1 MRGLRVLFGL
11 SAALAAL
18 AAAGSAYEWL
28 AERHDRAVYP
38 PPGRLVD
45 AGGHRL
51 HLRIEGADRPGPTV
65 ILECGIG
72 GATSNNWGWIE
83 PAVARFAPVV
93 AYDRAGLG
101 WSDPGPLPRDG
112 RRIVAELH
120 LALANAGLH
129 GPYVFVGHS
138 YGGLLARVF
147 TDAYPDEVA
156 GLVLA
161 EPSHPALF
169 ERAPAFGRM
178 VRWMSIAVAA
188 APVLAS
194 FGVVRLLLP
203 LVHTDADVLPPAEGS
218 AQRAFL
224 ASPAHW
230 RGVAA
235 ELPSWRRDTSP
246 EAAVARDF
254 ADRPLIVLT
263 AGVHGA
269 RPGGWVRLQSS
280 TAALSSDHAQRLV
293 PGATHGSIVNDRR
306 YAVAITEAIR
316 QVVAAVRTGG
326 RIDGGSRP
334 ASAGAGQRA
343 ALGTDAPGEGMASAS
358 QASRR

>member
-1 MRGLRVLFGL
+1 VRGAALRVLAIVL
-11 SAALAAL
+11 AALLALAAG
-18 AAAGSAYEWL
+18 GSLWEWL
-28 AERHDRAVYP
+28 AERHDHAAYP

-51 HLRIEGADRPGPTV
+51 HLRIEGPDEPGPTV

-83 PAVARFAPVV
+83 PEVARFARVV

-120 LALANAGLH
+120 RALANAGLR

-138 YGGLLARVF
+138 YGGLLARIF
-147 TDAYPDEVA
+147 TDAYPEEVV

-169 ERAPAFGRM
+169 ERAPAFRRA
-178 VRWMSIAVAA
+178 VRGIALAVQLAPLAA
-188 APVLAS
+188 RL
-194 FGVVRLLLP
+194 GILRLLLS
-203 LVHTDADVLPPAEGS
+203 LIHTDADVLPPAEGA

-224 ASPAHW
+224 ASPSHW
-230 RGVAA
+230 EGVAA

-246 EAAVARDF
+246 EAAATRGF
-254 ADRPLIVLT
+254 GGRPLIVLT
-263 AGVHGA
+263 AGSHAG
-269 RPGGWVRLQSS
+269 GSNGWVRLQAS
-280 TAALSSDHAQRLV
+280 TAALSSDHEQRLV

-306 YAVAITEAIR
+306 YAGAITTAIR
-316 QVVAAVRTGG
+316 EVVEAVRSG
-326 RIDGGSRP
+326 RPLEER
-334 ASAGAGQRA
+334 
-343 ALGTDAPGEGMASAS
+343 
-358 QASRR
+358 

>member
-1 MRGLRVLFGL
+1 MRVLAVVLG
-11 SAALAAL
+11 ALLAL
-18 AAAGSAYEWL
+18 AAAGATWETL
-28 AERHDRAVYP
+28 EERRDRAAFP

-51 HLRIEGADRPGPTV
+51 HLRIEGAGEPGPTV

-72 GATSNNWGWIE
+72 GATSCNWGWVE
-83 PAVARFAPVV
+83 PAVARFARVV

-112 RRIVAELH
+112 RRIVVELH
-120 LALANAGLH
+120 TALRNAGLA

-138 YGGLLARVF
+138 YGGLLARLF
-147 TDAYPDEVA
+147 TAAYPDEVA

-161 EPSHPALF
+161 EPSHPELF
-169 ERAPAFGRM
+169 QRAPAFGRA
-178 VRWMSIAVAA
+178 VRVIGLAVRIAPNAA
-188 APVLAS
+188 RL
-194 FGVVRLLLP
+194 GLIRLLLP
-203 LVHTDADVLPPAEGS
+203 LVHTDADVLPPVDGA

-246 EAAVARDF
+246 EAEAARGF
-254 ADRPLIVLT
+254 GDRPLIVLT
-263 AGVHGA
+263 AGSHAGG
-269 RPGGWVRLQSS
+269 PGGWARLQAS
-280 TAALSSDHAQRLV
+280 TAALSSDSEQGLV

-306 YAVAITEAIR
+306 YAATITEAVR
-316 QVVAAVRTGG
+316 EVVEAVRAG
-326 RIDGGSRP
+326 RRLTPRP
-334 ASAGAGQRA
+334 
-343 ALGTDAPGEGMASAS
+343 
-358 QASRR
+358 

>member
-1 MRGLRVLFGL
+1 VLRVLVL
-11 SAALAAL
+11 RLLAVLVALAV
-18 AAAGSAYEWL
+18 AGAVWESF
-28 AERHDRAVYP
+28 AERHDHAAFP

-51 HLRIEGADRPGPTV
+51 HLRIEGATMPGPTV

-83 PAVARFAPVV
+83 PEVARFARVV

-120 LALANAGLH
+120 TALRNAGVA

-138 YGGLLARVF
+138 YGGLLARLFV
-147 TDAYPDEVA
+147 DAYPDDVK

-169 ERAPAFGRM
+169 TRAPGFRRAVTVIGLG
-178 VRWMSIAVAA
+178 VRIAPYAA
-188 APVLAS
+188 
-194 FGVVRLLLP
+194 RLGLIRALLP
-203 LVHTDADVLPPAEGS
+203 LLHTDADVLPPAEGA

-224 ASPAHW
+224 ASPALW

-246 EAAVARDF
+246 EAAATRRF
-254 ADRPLIVLT
+254 GDRPLVVLT
-263 AGVHGA
+263 AGSHGGV
-269 RPGGWVRLQSS
+269 PGGWVRLQAS
-280 TAALSSDHAQRLV
+280 TAELSSDHEQRLV
-293 PGATHGSIVNDRR
+293 PGSTHGSIVNDRR
-306 YAVAITEAIR
+306 YAASITDAVRE
-316 QVVAAVRTGG
+316 VVAAVRSG
-326 RIDGGSRP
+326 RRL
-334 ASAGAGQRA
+334 AAGH
-343 ALGTDAPGEGMASAS
+343 
-358 QASRR
+358 

>member
-1 MRGLRVLFGL
+1 MIRRALGVIVVAMIAI
-11 SAALAAL
+11 AACGAFW
-18 AAAGSAYEWL
+18 EWL
-28 AERHDRAVYP
+28 AERHDRAAFP
-38 PPGRLVD
+38 PTGRLVD

-51 HLRIEGADRPGPTV
+51 HLRIEGANEPGPTV

-83 PAVARFAPVV
+83 PEVAGFARVV

-101 WSDPGPLPRDG
+101 WSEPGPMPRDG

-120 LALANAGLH
+120 LALANAGLR

-147 TDAYPDEVA
+147 TATYPDEVA

-161 EPSHPALF
+161 EPSHPDLF
-169 ERAPAFGRM
+169 ERAPGFRRA
-178 VRWMSIAVAA
+178 VRGITLAVQLAPLAA
-188 APVLAS
+188 RLGIIRLAL
-194 FGVVRLLLP
+194 FLI
-203 LVHTDADVLPPAEGS
+203 HTDADVLPAAEGA

-230 RGVAA
+230 EGVAA

-246 EAAVARDF
+246 EAAATPGF
-254 ADRPLIVLT
+254 GARPLIVLI
-263 AGVHGA
+263 AGSHAG
-269 RPGGWVRLQSS
+269 GSEGWVRLQRS
-280 TAALSSDHAQRLV
+280 TAALSTDHDQRIV

-306 YAVAITEAIR
+306 YAGAITTAIR
-316 QVVAAVRTGG
+316 EVVESIRAG
-326 RIDGGSRP
+326 RR
-334 ASAGAGQRA
+334 
-343 ALGTDAPGEGMASAS
+343 LAP
-358 QASRR
+358 R

>member
-1 MRGLRVLFGL
+1 MVVLGGLL
-11 SAALAAL
+11 ALAAGG
-18 AAAGSAYEWL
+18 AAWERL
-28 AERHDRAVYP
+28 AERHDRAAFP

-51 HLRIEGADRPGPTV
+51 HLRVEGEGEPGPTV

-72 GATSNNWGWIE
+72 GATSCNWGWVE
-83 PAVARFAPVV
+83 PEVGRFARVV

-112 RRIVAELH
+112 RRIVSELH
-120 LALANAGLH
+120 TALVNAGLR

-138 YGGLLARVF
+138 YGGLLARLF

-169 ERAPAFGRM
+169 QRAPGFGRA
-178 VRWMSIAVAA
+178 VRVIGLAIQIAPYAA
-188 APVLAS
+188 
-194 FGVVRLLLP
+194 RLGLIRALLP
-203 LVHTDADVLPPAEGS
+203 LIHTDADVLPPADGA

-224 ASPAHW
+224 ASPAQW

-246 EAAVARDF
+246 EAAAARGF
-254 ADRPLIVLT
+254 GDRPLIVLT
-263 AGVHGA
+263 AGSHAG
-269 RPGGWVRLQSS
+269 GSSGWVRLQAS
-280 TAALSSDHAQRLV
+280 TAALSSDHEQRLV

-306 YAVAITEAIR
+306 YAVAITESVR
-316 QVVAAVRTGG
+316 EVVAAVRGG
-326 RIDGGSRP
+326 RRLTPRP
-334 ASAGAGQRA
+334 
-343 ALGTDAPGEGMASAS
+343 
-358 QASRR
+358 